1 MSMDRAISS
10 AAPVLRPQAL
20 TAAGFASYG
29 DVLAPEGE
37 RVTPVNDGRA
47 LRYDG
52 LADLSHVTGADV
64 PVLSLYRVNAS
75 TLPFR
80 ADLFERHPLSSQ
92 VFLPMSS
99 DEFLIVVAPD
109 RGGEPDIGAAT
120 AFLAPAGTGIHYRPG
135 IWHVPLVTLGRAA
148 TFAMLMWEAGT
159 ADTVEHRLAVPLT
172 IAA

>member
-52 LADLSHVTGADV
+52 LANSRTSPAPTFRFSRFIG
-64 PVLSLYRVNAS
+64 S
-75 TLPFR
+75 TPR
-80 ADLFERHPLSSQ
+80 RCRSGPTCSSAIPLSSQ

-109 RGGEPDIGAAT
+109 RGGEPDIGAAA

>member
-109 RGGEPDIGAAT
+109 RGGEPESAPPRRSSRPS
-120 AFLAPAGTGIHYRPG
+120 APASTTGRNLARAARHPRPG
-135 IWHVPLVTLGRAA
+135 GDFCHADVGSRHRRHRRISAGR
-148 TFAMLMWEAGT
+148 
-159 ADTVEHRLAVPLT
+159 PLT
-172 IAA
+172 IPA